1 MADGPIPAT
10 EFGRQVYRLSTAWRR
25 EIDQRVRAF
34 GLTDATWRPLL
45 YLGRMGDGVRQTDLA
60 AALTI
65 EHPSL
70 VRLIDA
76 LEREGLVERLED
88 PDDRRSKRLWM
99 TAAGRATYAQVAAI
113 HASLADAFV
122 KDVSATELA
131 LCYSVLDRVLS
142 GIAAHATAGGGPMRG
157 SGENG

>member
-1 MADGPIPAT
+1 MADGNIPAT
-10 EFGRQVYRLSTAWRR
+10 EFGRIVYRVSTAWRR

-60 AALTI
+60 TALTI
-65 EHPSL
+65 EDPSL

-76 LEREGLVERLED
+76 LERVGLVERLED
-88 PDDRRSKRLWM
+88 PEDRRSKRLWM
-99 TAAGRATYAQVAAI
+99 TEAGRETYARVAAI

-122 KDVSATELA
+122 RDVSPVELD
-131 LCYSVLDRVLS
+131 LCYNVLDRVLRS
-142 GIAAHATAGGGPMRG
+142 IATHAAGQGGI
-157 SGENG
+157 GEMG

>member
-10 EFGRQVYRLSTAWRR
+10 DFGRQIYRLSAAWRR

-34 GLTDATWRPLL
+34 ALTDATWRPLL

-60 AALTI
+60 AALAI
-65 EHPSL
+65 ENPSL

-76 LEREGLVERLED
+76 LERAGLVERMED
-88 PDDRRSKRLWM
+88 PEDRRSKRLSM
-99 TAAGRATYAQVAAI
+99 TAAGRATYAEVAAI
-113 HASLADAFV
+113 HASLAETFV

-142 GIAAHATAGGGPMRG
+142 AITSHATAQGVPDGRA
-157 SGENG
+157 GENG

>member
-1 MADGPIPAT
+1 MADDPIPAT
-10 EFGRQVYRLSTAWRR
+10 EFARQVYRLATAWRR
-25 EIDQRVRAF
+25 EIDERVRGFA
-34 GLTDATWRPLL
+34 LTDATWRPLL

-65 EHPSL
+65 ENPSL

-76 LEREGLVERLED
+76 LERVKLVERLED

-99 TAAGRATYAQVAAI
+99 TAAGRETYGKVAAI

-122 KDVSATELA
+122 KDVSAEELD
-131 LCYSVLDRVLS
+131 LCYSVLGRVLQS
-142 GIAAHATAGGGPMRG
+142 IATHAAT
-157 SGENG
+157 GETSRSEPR